1 MIGGGTGGCT
11 ISSKL
16 SKTSGPNECIVLE
29 PANDHYYQP
38 MFTLVGG
45 GMRTLSESV
54 RSMKS
59 VLPAN
64 AKWIQDEAVEL
75 NPAANEVIT
84 KQGHKITYDF
94 LVIAVGMQLNYAK
107 VKKGKSFIVVY
118 MSVIDF
124 ARI

>member
-1 MIGGGTGGCT
+1 M
-11 ISSKL
+11 
-16 SKTSGPNECIVLE
+16 LE
-29 PANDHYYQP
+29 PANEHYYQP

-45 GMRTLSESV
+45 GMKTLAEST

-64 AKWIQDEAVEL
+64 AKWIQDEAVQL

-94 LVIAVGMQLNYAK
+94 LVIAVGMQLNYDK
-107 VKKGKSFIVVY
+107 VSKSSVLMQFFRFFACIVH
-118 MSVIDF
+118 F
-124 ARI
+124 PRN